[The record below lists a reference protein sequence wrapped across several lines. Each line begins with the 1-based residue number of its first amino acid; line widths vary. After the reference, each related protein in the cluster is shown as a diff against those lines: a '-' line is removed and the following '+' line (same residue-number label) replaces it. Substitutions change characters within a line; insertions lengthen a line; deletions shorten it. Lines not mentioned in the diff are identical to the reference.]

1 MADDQETPEIG
12 PLRDSNVLWRASLWG
27 GATILAVAAAVLMT
41 QTDVGAQRLQMV
53 FSAEPAAKPITQADF
68 VPRPEADALKR
79 ETLRLEA
86 QIRELAADRE
96 KLNARIASLETSLSD
111 VTGSLKRELA
121 AVAAKPSTPPATM
134 AGTVPATPAPTVSKP
149 QTAPPAPLEPIIA
162 EAKNGHTLGPE
173 PASDPHVAPPL
184 GEPIPLP
191 PMRVAGVATGD
202 IAVDLGG
209 ARSLE
214 IMQQRW
220 AAVKANFGPLLNG
233 LQPLVARDNRPNMI
247 PFRLIV
253 GPLPNAAAAAQVCAR
268 FAASKVTCRS
278 TKFAGEPLTLQP

>member
-1 MADDQETPEIG
+1 MAVDQETPEIG
-12 PLRDSNVLWRASLWG
+12 LLRDSSVLWRVSLWG
-27 GATILAVAAAVLMT
+27 GAATLALAAAVLMT
-41 QTDVGAQRLQMV
+41 QTDIGAQRLQMV
-53 FSAEPAAKPITQADF
+53 FASEPAAKPITQADF

-86 QIRELAADRE
+86 QVRELAADRE

-111 VTGSLKRELA
+111 MTGSIKRELA
-121 AVAAKPSTPPATM
+121 AVAAKPA
-134 AGTVPATPAPTVSKP
+134 TVPAATTPVVGAP
-149 QTAPPAPLEPIIA
+149 QTAPPARLEPITA
-162 EAKNGHTLGPE
+162 EAKNGHAPAIE
-173 PASDPHVAPPL
+173 PAGDPRVAPPL

-191 PMRVAGVATGD
+191 PMRIAGVATGD

-233 LQPLVARDNRPNMI
+233 LQPLVARDGRPNMI
-247 PFRLIV
+247 PYRLIV